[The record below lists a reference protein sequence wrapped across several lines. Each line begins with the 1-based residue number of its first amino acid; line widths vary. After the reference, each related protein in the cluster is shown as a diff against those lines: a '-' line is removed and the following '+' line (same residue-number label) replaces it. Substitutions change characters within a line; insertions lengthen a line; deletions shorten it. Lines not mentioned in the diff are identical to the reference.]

1 MNNLNNEALDAP
13 VYNTMLANT
22 NLNDQQAFGQE
33 AINGDYTSLP
43 CEAFSMASRTNSNSI
58 TNVDEFSHKNPM
70 YQSAHV
76 QVNKSKPIVNN
87 DEPYN
92 NVDNSE
98 EGKIQNK
105 NEQKK
110 KKMSICKPSPSSS
123 HIPFPKRHIHTYH
136 TCKCLHQY
144 FNLMNLTL

>member
-1 MNNLNNEALDAP
+1 MDNEALDAP

-22 NLNDQQAFGQE
+22 NLNDQQPFQE
-33 AINGDYTSLP
+33 PINGDYTSLP

-58 TNVDEFSHKNPM
+58 ANADEFSHKNPV

-76 QVNKSKPIVNN
+76 QVKSKPIVNS

-98 EGKIQNK
+98 EGKVKTIEEIK
-105 NEQKK
+105 NTHSHRPVLPRREKK
-110 KKMSICKPSPSSS
+110 AYTS
-123 HIPFPKRHIHTYH
+123 HTSYMILI
-136 TCKCLHQY
+136 
-144 FNLMNLTL
+144 

>member
-13 VYNTMLANT
+13 VYNTMSANT
-22 NLNDQQAFGQE
+22 NLNDQQPFGQG

-76 QVNKSKPIVNN
+76 QVKSKPIVNN

-98 EGKIQNK
+98 EGKIKTSKRRK
-105 NEQKK
+105 N
-110 KKMSICKPSPSSS
+110 I
-123 HIPFPKRHIHTYH
+123 
-136 TCKCLHQY
+136 
-144 FNLMNLTL
+144 